1 MSRTN
6 VDSNTTYHI
15 VNSTIVYEDERENG
29 FESPAG
35 GINTRGIVSK
45 EEAIVIP
52 LNDVARLIDD
62 DGKTVLLEG
71 TMQEVTAKKA
81 EMEAKKRNAKKEDLS
96 RD

>member
-6 VDSNTTYHI
+6 VDSSKTYHI
-15 VNSTIVYEDERENG
+15 VNSTIVFEDEREKG

-35 GINTRGIVSK
+35 GINTRGASSK
-45 EEAIVIP
+45 EDYIAIP
-52 LNDVARLIDD
+52 LNNVARLMND
-62 DGKTVLLEG
+62 DGKTVLAEG

-81 EMEAKKRNAKKEDLS
+81 EMEAKRRNTKKEDMS

>member
-6 VDSNTTYHI
+6 VDSSKTYHI
-15 VNSTIVYEDERENG
+15 VNSTIVFEDEREKS

-45 EEAIVIP
+45 EESIAIT
-52 LNDVARLIDD
+52 LNDVAILIDD
-62 DGKTVLLEG
+62 DGKTVLAEG

-81 EMEAKKRNAKKEDLS
+81 EMEAKRRNTKKEDMS

>member
-6 VDSNTTYHI
+6 VDSSKTYHI
-15 VNSTIVYEDERENG
+15 VNSTIVFEDEREKG

-45 EEAIVIP
+45 EESIAIP
-52 LNDVARLIDD
+52 LNDVAILIDD
-62 DGKTVLLEG
+62 DGKTVLAEG
-71 TMQEVTAKKA
+71 SMQEVTAKKA
-81 EMEAKKRNAKKEDLS
+81 EMEAKRKNANKEDMS